1 MALKV
6 DIEKAFEG
14 FSLRVKFDAE
24 QGPLALLGASGC
36 GKSVTLKCIAGLMKP
51 DRGRILL
58 DGVTLYDSEKRIDL
72 PPQQRRVGYLFQNY
86 ALFPH
91 MTVAQNIGAA
101 AVGDKKA
108 RQAVVREQLKRF
120 HLEDAAHL
128 LPHQLSGGQQQR
140 TALARILA
148 SSPQAILLDEPLSA
162 LDSFLKQQLEAELME
177 TLEGFGKTVVWVS
190 HDRGEVYRTCPS
202 VCVLDRG
209 TSEKVRPMVEL
220 FAAPQTVAAARLTG
234 CETFLDAVPKGETVY
249 LPQWDTILS
258 CGRPVPEG
266 IRCIGIRAS
275 AVHLAAQGAE
285 NALPCRVV
293 RRAADLHA
301 DTALLCVKDGGPLLR
316 MEGARGT
323 LPTGS
328 EWCAAIAPKDI
339 LLLK

>member
-101 AVGDKKA
+101 VMDKNA
-108 RQAVVREQLKRF
+108 RKTAVREQLKRF
-120 HLEDAAHL
+120 RLEDAAHL
-128 LPHQLSGGQQQR
+128 RPHQLSGGQQQR

-148 SSPQAILLDEPLSA
+148 SDPQTILLDEPLSA
-162 LDSFLKQQLEAELME
+162 LDGFLKQQLEAELTE
-177 TLEGFGKTVVWVS
+177 ALEGFGKTVVWVS
-190 HDRGEVYRTCPS
+190 HDRGEVYRTCRS

-209 TSEKVRPMVEL
+209 TSEKVRPMAEL
-220 FAAPQTVAAARLTG
+220 FADPQTVAAAQLTG
-234 CETFLDAVPKGETVY
+234 CETFLDVVPKGETVY
-249 LPQWDTILS
+249 LPQWDATLS
-258 CGRPVPEG
+258 CGRPVPED
-266 IRCIGIRAS
+266 IRCIGIRAA
-275 AVHLAAQGAE
+275 AVHRAAAQEA

-293 RRAADLHA
+293 RRTADLHA
-301 DTALLCVKDGGPLLR
+301 NTALLYVKDGGPLLR
-316 MEGARGT
+316 MEAPKDT
-323 LPTGS
+323 LLSGS
-328 EWCAAIAPKDI
+328 EWRIAIAPEDI